1 MNIIIKKD
9 VDLEEIL
16 TCRPGGVIRCD
27 GGISNNINKE
37 SDTIGMFPNVET
49 GVDNQM
55 LGMSIIAGMLD
66 E

>member
-16 TCRPGGVIRCD
+16 TCRPGGVIRCHD
-27 GGISNNINKE
+27 RRLTTIKSND
-37 SDTIGMFPNVET
+37 DTIGMFPNVET